1 MFPVHNLNLLQ
12 NTLLTLYP
20 DAVCAL
26 DYQTPWQLLVA
37 SRLSAQC
44 TDKRVNIVTKDLF
57 KTYPTIE
64 STCQSTKEEIENIIR
79 PCGLGNTKAR
89 DIVAAAHYLTEH
101 HGGEIPDNMAE
112 LLKIPGVGR
121 KIANLLLGDLFRK
134 PAIVV
139 DTHFMRIVRRV
150 GLTKAENP
158 AVIEREMKELFIKAG
173 LYEQSSDFC
182 HRIVWFGR
190 DVCDARK
197 PKCEGCL
204 MKENC
209 KYYFEK

>member
-1 MFPVHNLNLLQ
+1 MNNLL
-12 NTLLTLYP
+12 NKLNEVLLALYP
-20 DAVCAL
+20 SAECAL
-26 DYQTPWQLLVA
+26 SYETPWQLLVA

-44 TDKRVNIVTKDLF
+44 TDKRVNIVTQELF
-57 KTYPTIE
+57 KVYPTIE
-64 STCQSTKEEIENIIR
+64 STLLSTKENIEKIIR

-101 HGGEIPDNMAE
+101 HAGVIPDSMGE

-121 KIANLLLGDLFRK
+121 KIANLLLGDLFHK

-139 DTHFMRIVRRV
+139 DTHFMRITRRI
-150 GLTKAENP
+150 GLTKSTTPIA
-158 AVIEREMKELFIKAG
+158 IERDMEALFKKAG

-190 DVCDARK
+190 DVCDARN
-197 PKCEGCL
+197 PKCDICL

-209 KYYFEK
+209 EYYKENK